1 MGIEG
6 TLIGCRME
14 IQTIFK
20 KSTMDAIEDALE
32 QVLSENP

>member
-14 IQTIFK
+14 FQTIFE
-20 KSTMDAIEDALE
+20 KSTMDPIDDPLE
-32 QVLSENP
+32 RVPSENP